1 MGQYVNADPERTVNK
16 RSTIVEVGRRTRMR
30 NYEVQRLFETLARGE
45 KIEIENFLI
54 LELHSITRHGRLGML
69 MTGDRE
75 IKIPARRREVRV
87 RLSKHL
93 KSLIRGRHP

>member
-1 MGQYVNADPERTVNK
+1 MNK

-30 NYEVQRLFETLARGE
+30 NYEVQRLFEILVEVWSEALARGE

-54 LELHSITRHGRLGML
+54 LELHTITRHGRLGTL
-69 MTGDRE
+69 VRGNRE
-75 IKIPARRREVRV
+75 VNIPAQRREVRV

-93 KSLIRGRHP
+93 KTAIRARQR

>member
-1 MGQYVNADPERTVNK
+1 MNK

-30 NYEVQRLFETLARGE
+30 NYEVQRLFETLVEVWSEALARGE

-54 LELHSITRHGRLGML
+54 LELHTITRHSRLGTL
-69 MTGDRE
+69 IRGNRE
-75 IKIPARRREVRV
+75 VRIPTQRREVRV

-93 KSLIRGRHP
+93 KAAIRDRQR

>member
-1 MGQYVNADPERTVNK
+1 MNK

-30 NYEVQRLFETLARGE
+30 NYEVQRLLETLIEVWSEALARGE

-54 LELHSITRHGRLGML
+54 LELHTITRHGRLGTL
-69 MTGDRE
+69 MKGDRA
-75 IKIPARRREVRV
+75 IQVPARRREVRV

-93 KSLIRGRHP
+93 KAVVRGRQP

>member
-1 MGQYVNADPERTVNK
+1 MMNK

-30 NYEVQRLFETLARGE
+30 NYEVQRLFETLVEVWSEALVRGE

-54 LELHSITRHGRLGML
+54 LELHTITRHGRLGTL
-69 MTGDRE
+69 MNDGRA
-75 IKIPARRREVRV
+75 IKIPAKRREVRV

-93 KSLIRGRHP
+93 KTVIRSKQP

>member
-1 MGQYVNADPERTVNK
+1 MNK

-30 NYEVQRLFETLARGE
+30 NYEVQRLFETLVEVWSEALVRGE

-54 LELHSITRHGRLGML
+54 LELHTITRHGPLGTL
-69 MTGDRE
+69 LKGDRA
-75 IKIPARRREVRV
+75 IPIPAKRREVRV

-93 KSLIRGRHP
+93 KAAVRRQQP

>member
-1 MGQYVNADPERTVNK
+1 MNK

-30 NYEVQRLFETLARGE
+30 NYEVQRLFETLVEVWSEALARGE

-54 LELHSITRHGRLGML
+54 LELHTITRHGRLGTL
-69 MTGDRE
+69 LKGDRE
-75 IKIPARRREVRV
+75 IPIPSKRREVRV

-93 KSLIRGRHP
+93 KTLIRRKQP

>member
-1 MGQYVNADPERTVNK
+1 MNK

-30 NYEVQRLFETLARGE
+30 NYQVQRLFETLIEGWSEALARGE

-54 LELHSITRHGRLGML
+54 LELHTITRHGRLGTL
-69 MTGDRE
+69 IRGNRE
-75 IKIPARRREVRV
+75 VNIPAQRREVRV

-93 KSLIRGRHP
+93 KAAVRGKQR

>member
-1 MGQYVNADPERTVNK
+1 MNK

-30 NYEVQRLFETLARGE
+30 NYEVQRLFETLVEVWSEALVRGE

-54 LELHSITRHGRLGML
+54 LEIHTIIRHGRLGTL
-69 MTGDRE
+69 LKGNRE
-75 IKIPARRREVRV
+75 LTIPAKRREVRV

-93 KSLIRGRHP
+93 KAAVRGKQP

>member
-1 MGQYVNADPERTVNK
+1 MNK

-30 NYEVQRLFETLARGE
+30 NYEVQRLFETLVEVWSEALARGE

-54 LELHSITRHGRLGML
+54 LELHTITRHGRLGTL
-69 MTGDRE
+69 LKGDRE
-75 IKIPARRREVRV
+75 LMIPAKRREVRV

-93 KSLIRGRHP
+93 KAAIRGKQL

>member
-1 MGQYVNADPERTVNK
+1 MNK

-30 NYEVQRLFETLARGE
+30 NYEVQRLFETLVEVWSEALARGE

-54 LELHSITRHGRLGML
+54 LELHTITRHGRLGTL
-69 MTGDRE
+69 IRGTRE
-75 IKIPARRREVRV
+75 VKIPAQRREVRV

-93 KSLIRGRHP
+93 KAAVRGKQP

>member
-1 MGQYVNADPERTVNK
+1 MNK

-30 NYEVQRLFETLARGE
+30 NYEVQRLFETLVEVWSEALAHGE

-54 LELHSITRHGRLGML
+54 LELHTITRHGRLGTL
-69 MTGDRE
+69 LKGDRE

-93 KSLIRGRHP
+93 KAAIRARQP

>member
-1 MGQYVNADPERTVNK
+1 MNK

-30 NYEVQRLFETLARGE
+30 NYVVQRLFETLVEVWSEVLARGE

-54 LELHSITRHGRLGML
+54 LELHTITRHGRLGTL
-69 MTGDRE
+69 IRGNRE
-75 IKIPARRREVRV
+75 VKIPAQRREVRV

-93 KSLIRGRHP
+93 KTAIRARQR

>member
-1 MGQYVNADPERTVNK
+1 MNK

-30 NYEVQRLFETLARGE
+30 NYEVQRLFETLVEVWSEALARGE

-54 LELHSITRHGRLGML
+54 LELHTITRHGRLGTL
-69 MTGDRE
+69 LKGNRE
-75 IKIPARRREVRV
+75 IHSPAKRREVRV

-93 KSLIRGRHP
+93 KRAIRRKQP

>member
-1 MGQYVNADPERTVNK
+1 MNK

-30 NYEVQRLFETLARGE
+30 NYEVQSLFETLVEVWSEALARGE

-54 LELHSITRHGRLGML
+54 LELHTIIRHGRLGTL
-69 MTGDRE
+69 RSGERE
-75 IKIPARRREVRV
+75 VKIPPQRREVRV

-93 KSLIRGRHP
+93 KRAIRRKQP

>member
-1 MGQYVNADPERTVNK
+1 MNK

-30 NYEVQRLFETLARGE
+30 NYEVQRLFETLVEVWSEALACGE

-54 LELHSITRHGRLGML
+54 LELHTITRHGQLGTL
-69 MTGDRE
+69 IGSNRE
-75 IKIPARRREVRV
+75 VKIPAQRREVRV

-93 KSLIRGRHP
+93 KAAIRCKQP

>member
-1 MGQYVNADPERTVNK
+1 MNK

-30 NYEVQRLFETLARGE
+30 NYEVQRLFETLVEVWSKALARGE

-54 LELHSITRHGRLGML
+54 LELHTITRHGRLGTL
-69 MTGDRE
+69 IRGNRE
-75 IKIPARRREVRV
+75 VTIPPQRREVRV

-93 KSLIRGRHP
+93 KAAVRGKQP

>member
-1 MGQYVNADPERTVNK
+1 MNK

-30 NYEVQRLFETLARGE
+30 NYEVQRLFETLVEVWSEALARGE

-54 LELHSITRHGRLGML
+54 LELHTITRHGRLGIL
-69 MTGDRE
+69 LKGDRE
-75 IKIPARRREVRV
+75 IKIPAKRREVRV

-93 KSLIRGRHP
+93 KTVIRGKHP